1 MSWYRFFFLI
11 SLISCKVLH
20 ATNHEEDILAKSR
33 AYLALQDSKE
43 ALKLLQE
50 QDIQISHSASFWK
63 QYICTLAQAGRVQE
77 ATLLLAKY
85 QTNKQI
91 FHWELAEQ
99 VAWGQVRESIDSPQL
114 PCRLQALLAAHFSR
128 KIEGVRILLEGMRSS
143 NILVRALA
151 VHLAAELQDRCLVE
165 EIVGLFQREKNSKIR
180 RELVRAIGKMRI
192 TSLQPMLEDYLGRE
206 ELSDID
212 RNIAV
217 EAYLSFL
224 EQPSHEDVKRFSLSP
239 RVGHRVLYCRLIVMF
254 GMQEGNAVLQRLTE
268 DPHPS
273 VRIYAFQALGILRS
287 GGKDTLSCAKR
298 GVNDSHPL
306 VSASAAYVLS
316 LEKDISGQEKLAAL
330 LHHSQPKVRWF
341 VSGLVSAM
349 GLQGE
354 SLVLHEAEAS
364 SDPYV
369 RLNLS
374 IALFS
379 LRSQTGIGE
388 RKAALLL
395 RKALAEKQNRWK
407 EEIFGF
413 FSGIVREVDL
423 DEEAETK
430 DLLLELQ
437 LCGLLYQLDPTGA
450 KDLLEKFLHKHA
462 WGISGGAT
470 AVLLME
476 GEMTD
481 LPLVE
486 DLLQSR
492 DPEVQL
498 QAAIVLAIWGKHESA
513 LTHLQSA
520 YQKASFSHK
529 IRILEAMVQIGSF
542 ETLPFFFEVLQ
553 SSSETL
559 RILGSLGLIHTLQFG
574 S

>member
-1 MSWYRFFFLI
+1 MSRRLYLFFFLI
-11 SLISCKVLH
+11 SFTVLH
-20 ATNHEEDILAKSR
+20 ATTPEEDVLAKSR
-33 AYLALQDSKE
+33 AYLTLQDSKE

-50 QDIQISHSASFWK
+50 QDIQISHSSSFWK
-63 QYICTLAQAGRVQE
+63 QYIRTLAQAGRVQE
-77 ATLLLAKY
+77 ATMLLAKY
-85 QTNKQI
+85 QTNTQI
-91 FHWELAEQ
+91 FDWELAEQ
-99 VAWGQVRESIDSPQL
+99 VAWGQVKESIHSPQL

-128 KIEGVRILLEGMRSS
+128 KIEGVRLLLEGIRSS
-143 NILVRALA
+143 NTLVRALA
-151 VHLAAELQDRCLVE
+151 IHLAAELQDRCLVE
-165 EIVGLFQREKNSKIR
+165 EITGLFQREKNSKIR

-192 TSLQPMLEDYLGRE
+192 TPLQPLLEIYLGRE
-206 ELSDID
+206 ELSDAD
-212 RNIAV
+212 RNVAV

-224 EQPSHEDVKRFSLSP
+224 DQPSHGDIERFSVSP
-239 RVGHRVLYCRLIVMF
+239 RVGHRVLYCRLSVMF
-254 GMQEGNAVLQRLTE
+254 GMQEGNEVLRKLTE

-273 VRIYAFQALGILRS
+273 VRIHAFQALGILHL
-287 GGKDTLSCAKR
+287 GGRDTLLCAKR

-306 VSASAAYVLS
+306 VAASAAYVLS
-316 LEKDISGQEKLAAL
+316 LEKDLAGQEKLAAL

-349 GLQGE
+349 GVQGE
-354 SLVLHEAEAS
+354 SLVLYEAESS

-374 IALFS
+374 IALFA

-388 RKAALLL
+388 RKASLLL
-395 RKALAEKQNRWK
+395 RKALTEKQSRWK
-407 EEIFGF
+407 EETFGF

-476 GEMTD
+476 GEMAD
-481 LPLVE
+481 FPVVE

-513 LTHLQSA
+513 LAHLQSA
-520 YQKASFSHK
+520 YKEASFSHK

-559 RILGSLGLIHTLQFG
+559 RILGALGLIHTLQFG